1 MRKDPLYRKAGMSVK
16 DAIGIALAAAGL
28 VLSALGRSVLGQ
40 PALLYGGTLLIIGL
54 LIVYLAKRQRPI
66 DENLEDLNFSGD
78 GDYLS
83 GSHGPDLPDD

>member
-1 MRKDPLYRKAGMSVK
+1 MSVK

-28 VLSALGRSVLGQ
+28 LLVALGRAVLGQ
-40 PALLYGGTLLIIGL
+40 PALLYGGALLIIGL
-54 LIVYLAKRQRPI
+54 LLVYLAKRQRKI
-66 DENLEDLNFSGD
+66 DDPLDDLHFLGD